1 MLDVI
6 YYTRENKSIDVK
18 ISDII
23 YEKLGTI
30 GLDKIVDYLEYKVI
44 VENDEYN
51 INAVKLNYDNRLRL
65 LSLLEKERQEE
76 LEKIFN
82 SIDENPTIKEIREKF
97 KYLKI
102 LTTLYK
108 LFKDE
113 NNIYFSYE

>member
-6 YYTRENKSIDVK
+6 YYTRENKSIDVE

-51 INAVKLNYDNRLRL
+51 ITK
-65 LSLLEKERQEE
+65 
-76 LEKIFN
+76 
-82 SIDENPTIKEIREKF
+82 
-97 KYLKI
+97 
-102 LTTLYK
+102 
-108 LFKDE
+108 
-113 NNIYFSYE
+113 